1 MTTTRDISNPV
12 ALQSN
17 RWAAVA
23 AVAVGTFLLVTAEQL
38 PIGLL
43 SPVGEA
49 LRVSE
54 GTAGLMVT
62 GASIVAAV
70 AAPVVPLVIGRL
82 DRRILLVVLM
92 GLMTAA
98 NAISAVAPN
107 LPVMLASRVLVGIA
121 IGGFWA
127 VAAGLAVRL
136 VSEKAVPK
144 ATAVIFGGVGAAN
157 VLGVPLGTALGG
169 FTGWRLA
176 FGALSVL
183 ALVVTMILVAVLPPL
198 VATQPVGLRQLAGQF
213 RNPGARAGILATL
226 LLVTGHFAAYTFIGP
241 VLQQL
246 SGIGAGFVGP
256 LLLGFGVAGIAGN
269 FLAGAVIGRAVYR
282 TVLGIA
288 AGLAVLVLLYPVLG
302 HTPIGGIVLLIAW
315 GMVYG
320 GASVSLQTWMI
331 KAAPTAV
338 EAASALWVAVF
349 NLAIGLGALAG
360 GLVVDAFSLPA
371 MLISAGVLL
380 LLAAIA
386 VWSHRPSSAEVS
398 DSRLTHPQGA

>member
-1 MTTTRDISNPV
+1 MAI
-12 ALQSN
+12 
-17 RWAAVA
+17 
-23 AVAVGTFLLVTAEQL
+23 GTFLLVTAEQL

-43 SPVGEA
+43 SPTGEA
-49 LRVSE
+49 LRVSA
-54 GTAGLMVT
+54 GMAGLMVT
-62 GASIVAAV
+62 VASIVAAV

-82 DRRILLVVLM
+82 DRRVLLIVLM

-107 LPVMLASRVLVGIA
+107 FGVMLVSRVLVGIA

-136 VSEKAVPK
+136 VTEAAVPK

-169 FTGWRLA
+169 FAGWRLA

-183 ALVVTMILVAVLPPL
+183 ALLVSVVLIAVLPPL
-198 VATQPVGLRQLAGQF
+198 VATEPVSLRQLGEQF
-213 RNPGARAGILATL
+213 RNPGARAGILATF

-241 VLQQL
+241 IVQQL
-246 SGIGAGFVGP
+246 SRIGAEFVGP
-256 LLLGFGVAGIAGN
+256 LLLGFGVAGIVGN
-269 FLAGAVIGRAVYR
+269 FVAGAAIGRAMR
-282 TVLGIA
+282 PTVLGIA
-288 AGLAVLVLLYPVLG
+288 AGLAGLVLLYPLLGEGPTSGVLLVLG
-302 HTPIGGIVLLIAW
+302 WGLIF
-315 GMVYG
+315 G

-349 NLAIGLGALAG
+349 NLAIGLGALLG
-360 GLVVDAFSLPA
+360 GVVVDHLALPA
-371 MLISAGVLL
+371 VLIFAGALL
-380 LLAAIA
+380 ILAALAIWTTRDFDA
-386 VWSHRPSSAEVS
+386 DPTSPPVNP
-398 DSRLTHPQGA
+398 